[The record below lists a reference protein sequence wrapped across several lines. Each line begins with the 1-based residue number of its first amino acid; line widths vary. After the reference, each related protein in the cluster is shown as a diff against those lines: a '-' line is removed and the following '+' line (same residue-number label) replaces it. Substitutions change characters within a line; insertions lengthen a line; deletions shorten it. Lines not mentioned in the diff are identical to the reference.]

1 MINIKKIEVPKAP
14 PPKKLDLEEKTT
26 KNPESESNIEDDKI
40 DEVFEKAVV
49 LTQSEDKK
57 ELEEDLK

>member
-14 PPKKLDLEEKTT
+14 PTKKLDLEEKTT